1 MYGESS
7 NNITDRFYLENFKI
21 ENKNLIVLYFYSA
34 NNKESGII
42 SHFFNKRFSCLIDI
56 KDNITRVFMITGNRI
71 DIKGSK
77 IKIYKDTRSNYIEK
91 PFIVYQTGDKAYID
105 ISTKHLNNITGKVK
119 YVNGKR
125 INRSV
130 SLSKFIDYLREIKET
145 NIEDIKKIIESD
157 NMLYNK
163 KLETNFMTE
172 KDYYG
177 SKVYTLKKFS
187 QYYGKNIDEIHIN
200 EVLSKLK
207 QSEKGVRNIMFFYAV
222 FYYKILE
229 NIYFKYGIDLGFNEN
244 IKSILKNAIYEIF
257 SIEEEENIK
266 ICEYIL
272 NEHKFKKIDN
282 ISQSIYNSVIK
293 NLQKKTGVSLKLYSY
308 NNDGKIYYYHDFK
321 NPNNKDRFLIAKRD
335 NKTQIF
341 SCDKD
346 ISYLMNCHSFIKI
359 YYAKKMRYYYII
371 RTKRKTNLIRIIN
384 GVRVYPEKYV
394 IAAKEHSPEI
404 VLYYKDNTETRI
416 KDKDIGYIA
425 YNCLKFL
432 SENINE
438 KIKFKTLNTT
448 KYLFNKSLKDITQD
462 DIKLYLRN
470 NVTNL
475 QNLSIKHEYD
485 FLCLFKY
492 LREIS
497 LIKGVEPEYIEKHL
511 IEKLKQNNK

>member
-1 MYGESS
+1 MYDKILDD
-7 NNITDRFYLENFKI
+7 ITNKVYLENFNI
-21 ENKNLIVLYFYSA
+21 ENKNLIVLYFYST

-56 KDNITRVFMITGNRI
+56 EDNITRVFLISEKRI
-71 DIKGSK
+71 DIKESK
-77 IKIYKDTRSNYIEK
+77 IKIYKDTKSNYIEK
-91 PFIVYQTGDKAYID
+91 PVIVYQTGDKTYIN
-105 ISTKHLNNITGKVK
+105 ISTKNINNKTGKVK

-125 INRSV
+125 INRSI
-130 SLSKFIDYLREIKET
+130 SLPKFIDYLKQIKET

-157 NMLYNK
+157 NMLYDK

-177 SKVYTLKKFS
+177 RKVYTIKKFS
-187 QYYGKNIDEIHIN
+187 QYYEKNINEINIY
-200 EVLSKLK
+200 EVLLKLK
-207 QSEKGVRNIMFFYAV
+207 QSEHGVRNIMFFYAV

-244 IKSILKNAIYEIF
+244 IKSILKNMIYEIF
-257 SIEEEENIK
+257 SNEEKENIQ

-272 NEHKFKKIDN
+272 NEHNFKNIDD

-308 NNDGKIYYYHDFK
+308 NNDGKLYYYHDFK
-321 NPNNKDRFLIAKRD
+321 NPNNKDRFLIVKRD

-346 ISYLMNCHSFIKI
+346 ISYLMNSHSFIKI
-359 YYAKKMRYYYII
+359 YDTKNMRYYYII
-371 RTKRKTNLIRIIN
+371 RTKSNANLIRIIN
-384 GVRVYPEKYV
+384 GIRVYPEKYV
-394 IAAKEHSPEI
+394 IAAIEHSPVI

-432 SENINE
+432 SENVND
-438 KIKFKTLNTT
+438 KIKFKTLGTT
-448 KYLFNKSLKDITQD
+448 KYLFNKNLKDITQE
-462 DIKLYLRN
+462 DIKSYLRN
-470 NVTNL
+470 NACNL
-475 QNLSIKHEYD
+475 KNLSINHEYD

-511 IEKLKQNNK
+511 IDMINQNNR